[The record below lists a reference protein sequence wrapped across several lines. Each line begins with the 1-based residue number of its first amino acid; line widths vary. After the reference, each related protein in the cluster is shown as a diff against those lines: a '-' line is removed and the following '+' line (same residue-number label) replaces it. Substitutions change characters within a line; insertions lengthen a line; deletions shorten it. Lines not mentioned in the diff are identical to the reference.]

1 MDKKK
6 RRALIT
12 VGVLGS
18 FIAFV
23 VLINFLW
30 AREIVTSEMAKLMFI
45 PVSIISGL
53 IAGLV
58 GRKLFDFL
66 WGVFDDQEPPE
77 AGDREIDM
85 RKLAGALVAQGA
97 IFAVTRGLVD
107 HYARRSFYNATGA
120 WPGEERPDEA

>member
-1 MDKKK
+1 
-6 RRALIT
+6 
-12 VGVLGS
+12 
-18 FIAFV
+18 
-23 VLINFLW
+23 
-30 AREIVTSEMAKLMFI
+30 MAKVMFI

-58 GRKLFDFL
+58 GRKLFDFI
-66 WGVFDDQEPPE
+66 WGVFDDQEPPN

-97 IFAVTRGLVD
+97 IFAVTRGVVD
-107 HYARRSFYNATGA
+107 HLARRSFYNATGA